1 MCWALLFLQYNCV
14 TPKTS
19 IDDAMEEAKMVT
31 CGAIEG
37 LLKKQGEGTKAMHL
51 QAAAEQS
58 GSSQPLQVTRSTA

>member
-14 TPKTS
+14 APKTS

-37 LLKKQGEGTKAMHL
+37 LLKKQGEGTKAMR
-51 QAAAEQS
+51 AAAEQS
-58 GSSQPLQVTRSTA
+58 GSSQPPCKLHRV